1 MAKNEE
7 KNVEKQTIKIDGKDY
22 VLDDLSEQIKLELG
36 SLRATDV
43 EIARV
48 EATLA
53 MLKTARAAYARAV
66 KEGLDDK

>member
-1 MAKNEE
+1 MAKNDD
-7 KNVEKQTIKIDGKDY
+7 KQKIKIDGKDY
-22 VLDDLSEQIKLELG
+22 VLDDLSEQIRLELG

-53 MLKTARAAYARAV
+53 MLKTARSAYARAV
-66 KEGLDDK
+66 KEGLAES

>member
-1 MAKNEE
+1 MAKND
-7 KNVEKQTIKIDGKDY
+7 EKQTIKIDGKDY

-53 MLKTARAAYARAV
+53 MLKTARSAYARAV
-66 KEGLDDK
+66 KEGLAEQ

>member
-1 MAKNEE
+1 MAKNDD
-7 KNVEKQTIKIDGKDY
+7 KQKIKIDGKDY
-22 VLDDLSEQIKLELG
+22 VLDDLSEQIRLELG

-53 MLKTARAAYARAV
+53 MLKTARSAYARAV
-66 KEGLDDK
+66 KEGLAE

>member
-1 MAKNEE
+1 MAKNDD
-7 KNVEKQTIKIDGKDY
+7 KQKIKIDGKDY

-53 MLKTARAAYARAV
+53 MLKTARSAYARAV
-66 KEGLDDK
+66 KEGLAE

>member
-1 MAKNEE
+1 MS
-7 KNVEKQTIKIDGKDY
+7 EKQSKIEKQSITIDGKKY
-22 VLDDLSEQIKLELG
+22 FLDDLSEQIKLELG

-53 MLKTARAAYARAV
+53 MLKTARAAYARAA
-66 KEGLDDK
+66 KEGLAE

>member
-1 MAKNEE
+1 MAKTEE
-7 KNVEKQTIKIDGKDY
+7 KQSITIDGKKY
-22 VLDDLSEQIKLELG
+22 FLDDLSEQIKLELG

-53 MLKTARAAYARAV
+53 MLKTARAAYARAA
-66 KEGLDDK
+66 KEGLAE